1 MTVSTEPSELLE
13 PTATTDQATPSRFT
27 DYYELTKPR
36 LNFLVLVTTFVG
48 AYIAARFNGRSI
60 FDGTIFAAI
69 LFTAMTAASAGVLNQ
84 AIERDLD
91 RKMRRTANRAI
102 PSGRITRFEATAF
115 GVTLGLC
122 GIGGLLLFVNL
133 LTAALGLLTIA
144 TYLFIY
150 TPLKTRSPLNT
161 LVGAVTGALPPA
173 MGVTAVTGSITPLAA
188 ALFAL
193 LFVWQMPHF
202 FGLALMYRDDYAAGG
217 FRMLPGEL
225 GGDRRTRVQA
235 LLFASA
241 LVPIS
246 LLPVLP
252 SVSHARWIY
261 GFAAIVLGA
270 IFVRAAIRC
279 AQRKPGADRKMFFA
293 SIIYLPLVLFAL
305 VVDQ

>member
-1 MTVSTEPSELLE
+1 MTVSTETSDLLE
-13 PTATTDQATPSRFT
+13 PTATTDEATPSRFA

-48 AYIAARFNGRSI
+48 AYIAARFRGHSMFDWSI
-60 FDGTIFAAI
+60 AAAI
-69 LFTAMTAASAGVLNQ
+69 IFTAMTAASAGTLNQ

-91 RKMRRTANRAI
+91 MRMRRTRNRPVA
-102 PSGRITRFEATAF
+102 SGRTSRYEATAF

-122 GIGGLLLFVNL
+122 GLGGLAIFVNL
-133 LTAALGLLTIA
+133 LTAVFGLITIA

-161 LVGAVTGALPPA
+161 LVGAITGALPPA

-202 FGLALMYRDDYAAGG
+202 FGLALMYRDDYAEGG
-217 FRMLPGEL
+217 FRMLPGEID
-225 GGDRRTRVQA
+225 GDRRTRVQA
-235 LLFASA
+235 LLFATA

-246 LLPVLP
+246 LLPLMP
-252 SVSHARWIY
+252 SVSHAGWIY
-261 GFAAIVLGA
+261 GILAVVLGFV
-270 IFVRAAIRC
+270 FVRAAVRC
-279 AQRKPGADRKMFFA
+279 AQRQPGSDRKMFFA